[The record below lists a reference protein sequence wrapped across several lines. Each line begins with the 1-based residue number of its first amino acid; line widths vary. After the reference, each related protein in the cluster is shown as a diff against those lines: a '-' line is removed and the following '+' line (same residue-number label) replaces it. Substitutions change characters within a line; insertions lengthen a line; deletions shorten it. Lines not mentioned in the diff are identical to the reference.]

1 MAKAQMNIE
10 FEIEDIPKGIL
21 PIEFERIML
30 RWVYDTILEDTAPF
44 NTKRTSIAFE
54 DADLLF
60 ELKPK
65 EKE

>member
-1 MAKAQMNIE
+1 
-10 FEIEDIPKGIL
+10 
-21 PIEFERIML
+21 ML